1 VRAFPASR
9 LALALAAALAAL
21 ATAADAG
28 ANGRFPTA
36 QQVAVPPNDPSM
48 LVLMATFGVSFS
60 YDKGSTWSWVCE
72 GAVGYMSNENPI
84 LGVTED
90 DSILVGTFEGLGI
103 TTDRGCTWT
112 LPTRPMGG
120 VPVTD
125 LVVEVSDP
133 HSAFVLTSGYA
144 GIDDAGSTFNSAIW
158 FTHDDGTTFNQVG
171 SNIDPEV
178 LPETIEVAPSN
189 AAYVYISGTRRING
203 VATGVLLYSTNGGQT
218 FTQTLIP
225 FASTDRAPFIA
236 AVDPTNP
243 LRVYVRVQ
251 TADALIDGGLG
262 SATYPAGSRVL
273 VSNDGL
279 QTVQQVWQAPNSDL
293 LGFVVSPDGTKV
305 YTGGPKDGLHVA
317 SSTALDFTAQASP
330 VQIECLAF
338 RGTTLL
344 ACSQEV
350 SGFTVG
356 STTDD
361 GATWTPLLH
370 LSCIQGPLNCGSA
383 SLVASQCDTLWAT
396 QQETLGGPDPACTAD
411 AGAPAS
417 DDAGTPA
424 TKAGSGSKSGGCAL
438 SASQATATTTGIV
451 PLVGV
456 LVGVAGAVARRR
468 RRARR
473 GKT

>member
-1 VRAFPASR
+1 VRAPASR
-9 LALALAAALAAL
+9 LALALGLAAL
-21 ATAADAG
+21 ATAADAS

-36 QQVAVPPNDPSM
+36 QQLAVPPNDPSM
-48 LVLMATFGVSFS
+48 LVLMATFGVNFS

-84 LGVTED
+84 LGITEA
-90 DSILVGTFEGLGI
+90 DSILVGTFEGLGV

-112 LPTRPMGG
+112 LPSGPMGS

-125 LVVEVSDP
+125 LVVEPSDP
-133 HSAFVLTSGYA
+133 HSAFVLTSAYA
-144 GIDDAGSTFNSAIW
+144 GIDDAGSTFHSAVW
-158 FTHDDGTTFNQVG
+158 VTHDDGTTFTQVG
-171 SNIDPEV
+171 SSLDPEI
-178 LPETIEVAPSN
+178 LPETIEVAPSDSSHV
-189 AAYVYISGTRRING
+189 YVSGTRRING
-203 VATGVLLYSTNGGQT
+203 VATGVLLYSTDGAQT
-218 FTQTLIP
+218 FTQTLMP
-225 FASTDRAPFIA
+225 LATTDRAPFIA

-251 TADALIDGGLG
+251 TVDALADGGTG
-262 SATYPAGSRVL
+262 TASAPAGSRVL

-293 LGFVVSPDGTKV
+293 LGFVVSPDGSKV

-361 GATWTPLLH
+361 GATWTPMLH

-383 SLVASQCDTLWAT
+383 SLVGSQCDTLWAT
-396 QQETLGGPDPACTAD
+396 QQATLGGPDPACTAD
-411 AGAPAS
+411 AGAG
-417 DDAGTPA
+417 DAGPPD
-424 TKAGSGSKSGGCAL
+424 AGQAPSGSKGSSGGCAL
-438 SASQATATTTGIV
+438 SSPAGTGALPV
-451 PLVGV
+451 VGA
-456 LVGVAGAVARRR
+456 LAAALGAVARRR
-468 RRARR
+468 RRAKRE
-473 GKT
+473 